1 MNKSNYHLDRYVNK
15 LGSILGRPTPA
26 QSSVNNALYV
36 LKPSDQIFEPASSSQ
51 VWLEIRNT

>member
-51 VWLEIRNT
+51 IYAARA